1 MIHLSFCGL
10 ILFFDSQSREIKMNY
25 ESHFLWNN
33 KNHKTRQI
41 KLYYFTNVSSQGL
54 WIIVNCLFVVV
65 QVQVQGV
72 PAEYQ

>member
-1 MIHLSFCGL
+1 MKVISYGT
-10 ILFFDSQSREIKMNY
+10 IKT
-25 ESHFLWNN
+25 
-33 KNHKTRQI
+33 TRQD